1 MSRSGPVP
9 SAVPAAGPRS
19 AGERSAAV
27 TASIAARLG
36 TRFGPRVILAAV
48 AVFLVAVP
56 FCLVLLLVESHW
68 PAFVRADFAISERLH
83 QYAVGHTAWVLLMK
97 AFSYAGSAQIYLPV
111 LAVLGGWLLWQRRPR
126 IALFV
131 VATALGS
138 SLLNTAVKAAVSRAR
153 PVLPHPVETSG
164 GWSFPSGHAQGAI
177 TTYLLILVALWPVL
191 HGLWRRAAVAVAAV
205 MVAGIGFSRIALG
218 VHFLSDV
225 VAGYALGA
233 AWLAVAAAVFGV
245 WRIDR
250 PGVNPQ

>member
-1 MSRSGPVP
+1 V
-9 SAVPAAGPRS
+9 A
-19 AGERSAAV
+19 
-27 TASIAARLG
+27 TASLAVRLG
-36 TRFGPRVILAAV
+36 TRFGPRVILAAA

-56 FCLVLLLVESHW
+56 FCLLLLLVESHW
-68 PAFVRADFAISERLH
+68 PAFVSADFAVSDDLH
-83 QYAVGHTAWVLLMK
+83 QYAVGHAGWVFVMK
-97 AFSYAGSAQIYLPV
+97 AFSFSGSAQVYLPLLV
-111 LAVLGGWLLWQRRPR
+111 VMSGWLLWQRRPR

-131 VATALGS
+131 AATALGS

-177 TTYLLILVALWPVL
+177 VTYLLVLIAVLPVL
-191 HGLWRRAAVAVAAV
+191 HGVWRRAAVAVAVV

-225 VAGYALGA
+225 IAGYALGA
-233 AWLAVAAAVFGV
+233 GWVAVAAAVFGV

-250 PGVNPQ
+250 PGASPQ